1 MSVPTRRDMTE
12 SLAEGI
18 NPSNLCLFVLLTY
31 KMCYHQVYPAAGAQV
46 HAAGADTS
54 IKEAERYSGEK

>member
-1 MSVPTRRDMTE
+1 MTE

>member
-1 MSVPTRRDMTE
+1 MTE

-46 HAAGADTS
+46 HAAGAQVHAAGADTS